1 MYKYYKVI
9 RILQSFSI
17 SLLSSIEVI
26 LFMAFFIDMDKIP
39 IIDSDNIISCKNM
52 ILLFFPIILMV
63 INALLNK
70 WTKSKIRSIRF
81 FSEIKGEIPNTL
93 FIFLIT
99 FFIIRS
105 LFISYCIVN
114 KHNINSYNRA
124 FNIDM
129 LVVSIVLI
137 ICVGIFLSYKNKKIV
152 KNSSFLLASISEFVF
167 ELDVLLFLL
176 LVMEVIIYL
185 SIGNQILFNIVCLG
199 GLIIIFIIK
208 SIKPFSLLNDK
219 IYFFLK
225 EVRFFRILQT
235 FIVSFILCLLTIQKL
250 NISVNTYSGA
260 LLVISISG
268 LITVILYWAN
278 FKEIFGDNS
287 FAFIMSIEFLSPILL
302 LLYLVYYQTGI
313 LDGYTFSKFMFGGIL
328 AVGAILLL
336 VVGEDSQLLN
346 GIGITRQLNND
357 EKRKIAK
364 YKIRVSNGVIIASFM
379 NVLFSKIN
387 KFVNWIA
394 TFNKEMDTEW
404 LLVIIMILAIA
415 GISIGAFILTKIEV
429 NAFSYFQSGK

>member
-302 LLYLVYYQTGI
+302 YLVYYQTGI

-394 TFNKEMDTEW
+394 TFNKEMGTGW
-404 LLVIIMILAIA
+404 LLVIIMILAIT

>member
-302 LLYLVYYQTGI
+302 YLVYYQTGI